1 MKAKTS
7 IKKIEG
13 KDVSIKSLGH
23 KTLAELKY
31 IMSTEPY
38 MSGNSAFFSIG
49 HYKLDEHIKFLEKYE
64 NFDVKLDFI
73 FVDKEHTKGWDASD
87 FFDILDNSWNLEGV
101 GEALNKGKAKCEGR
115 Q

>member
-1 MKAKTS
+1 
-7 IKKIEG
+7 
-13 KDVSIKSLGH
+13 
-23 KTLAELKY
+23 
-31 IMSTEPY
+31 MSTEPY

-49 HYKLDEHIKFLEKYE
+49 HYKLDEHIKFLEEYK
-64 NFDVKLDFI
+64 NFDVKLELI
-73 FVDKEHTKGWDASD
+73 FVDSERKNGWNASD